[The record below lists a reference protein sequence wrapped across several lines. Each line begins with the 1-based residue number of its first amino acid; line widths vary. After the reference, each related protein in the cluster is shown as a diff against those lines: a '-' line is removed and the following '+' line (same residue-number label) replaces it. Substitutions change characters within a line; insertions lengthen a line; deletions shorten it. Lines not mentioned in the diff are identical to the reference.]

1 MAQGL
6 LLSFKKASKLRLIKV
21 NERERERE
29 RVELEYWVELNKN
42 QNNVEG
48 EDKTK
53 CESSLRQKFKINK
66 KSGLNDAIWWN
77 KKRKRRVK
85 EIEESEG

>member
-29 RVELEYWVELNKN
+29 R
-42 QNNVEG
+42 EG
-48 EDKTK
+48 GREK
-53 CESSLRQKFKINK
+53 KILANISK
-66 KSGLNDAIWWN
+66 HHF
-77 KKRKRRVK
+77 
-85 EIEESEG
+85 EIETYFFIQHIFSLIFIKLFYYYHTGMKMKRE